1 MGQRGVFR
9 TRLQGKAVFPEQF
22 MTQINEIARPK
33 PDKFCKEDIGM
44 DVVSLIDALGEPAV
58 FALAGVV
65 AGIIF
70 GISAEQSRFCLRA
83 AAVEVARAT
92 LGSRMAVWLL
102 TFSTA
107 LLWTQAMHTMG
118 IIDLGSSR
126 WLASPGTLSGAIVG
140 GVVFGIGMILA
151 RGCPGRLLVLG
162 ATGNLRAI
170 LSGLVFAVV
179 AQMSL
184 EGALSP
190 IREFISGGWITKGPN
205 PNILWELNMPSGS
218 GIVIGIAFAALA
230 LVIAYRNR
238 VSWVTLLFGCGV
250 GFSVAVG
257 WFLTYT
263 LAQTSFDPV
272 PVGSL
277 TFSGPSADT
286 LMYLLSADSPLEFDV
301 GLIPGV
307 AVGAFVSA
315 LMAGRLIWQGWD
327 GARSMQRYLA
337 GAALMGFGAMT
348 AGGCTIGAG
357 VTGGSTFALTAWVAL
372 VSMWLAGMAAD
383 RLIDYAPHT
392 VPVI

>member
-1 MGQRGVFR
+1 MD
-9 TRLQGKAVFPEQF
+9 
-22 MTQINEIARPK
+22 MTSVLET
-33 PDKFCKEDIGM
+33 
-44 DVVSLIDALGEPAV
+44 VGEPGIA
-58 FALAGVV
+58 ALAGVV
-65 AGIIF
+65 TGIIF
-70 GISAEQSRFCLRA
+70 GLSAEQSRFCLRA

-92 LGSRMAVWLL
+92 LGPRMAVWLL
-102 TFSTA
+102 TFSTG
-107 LLWTQAMHTMG
+107 LLWTQVMHATG
-118 IIDLGSSR
+118 VIDLGTSR
-126 WLASPGTLSGAIVG
+126 WLASPGTISGAVIG
-140 GVVFGIGMILA
+140 GMIFGVGMILA

-190 IREFISGGWITKGPN
+190 LREWISGGWITHGPN
-205 PNILWELNMPSGS
+205 PNILWTLHMPTGS
-218 GIVIGIAFAALA
+218 GIAIGIGFAALA
-230 LVIAYRNR
+230 LVIAFRNR
-238 VSWVTLLFGCGV
+238 VSWVMLLFGCGV

-257 WFLTYT
+257 WYLTYT
-263 LAQTSFDPV
+263 LSQISFDPV

-286 LMYLLSADSPLEFDV
+286 LMYLLSANSVLEFDV
-301 GLIPGV
+301 GLVPGV

-315 LMAGRLIWQGWD
+315 LLAGRLIWQGWD

-337 GAALMGFGAMT
+337 GAAMMGFGAMT

-372 VSMWLAGMAAD
+372 VSMWLSGMAAD
-383 RLIDYAPHT
+383 RLIDRAPHR
-392 VPVI
+392 

>member
-1 MGQRGVFR
+1 
-9 TRLQGKAVFPEQF
+9 
-22 MTQINEIARPK
+22 
-33 PDKFCKEDIGM
+33 M
-44 DVVSLIDALGEPAV
+44 DVNSLLDALGEPAV
-58 FALAGVV
+58 SALAGLITGV
-65 AGIIF
+65 IF

-83 AAVEVARAT
+83 AAVEVARFT

-102 TFSTA
+102 TFSTG
-107 LLWTQAMHTMG
+107 LLWTQGMNAAG
-118 IIDLGSSR
+118 IIDLGTSR
-126 WLASPGTLSGAIVG
+126 WHASPGTLSGAIVG
-140 GVVFGIGMILA
+140 GIVFGIGMILA

-184 EGALSP
+184 EGALVP
-190 IREFISGGWITKGPN
+190 VREFVSGGWITKGPN
-205 PNILWELNMPSGS
+205 PNILWALNLPSGT
-218 GIVIGIAFAALA
+218 GIAIGIAFSILA

-238 VSWVTLLFGCGV
+238 VSLVTLLFGCGV
-250 GFSVAVG
+250 GFSVAAG

-263 LAQTSFDPV
+263 LSQTSFDPV

-286 LMYLLSADSPLEFDV
+286 LMYVLSANSRLEFDV

-307 AVGAFVSA
+307 AVGALVSA
-315 LMAGRLIWQGWD
+315 LIAGRFIWQGWD
-327 GARSMQRYLA
+327 SARSMQRYLS

-383 RLIDYAPHT
+383 RLIDQAANT
-392 VPVI
+392 AANPV